1 MAYTAPIA
9 YAGRLRQQLAATG
22 EGMATSPT
30 STPNDTSPF
39 DLPPLL
45 ASWRRHLTA
54 QRMSPATLAT
64 YSAAVRGLDAFLAAE
79 EMPRVASSI
88 RREHVEA
95 FITNLLER
103 WKPATAHN
111 RYRALRAF
119 FGWLVEEG
127 EITESPMV
135 RMKPPRLPEEPPP
148 VLREGDFRRLLESCE
163 RDKTFAGRR
172 DDAILRVLI
181 DTGSRRGEVLGL
193 RLEDVDLDQGLLRV
207 TGKGSRTRFVPV
219 GAQTV
224 RSLDRYLRARAKH
237 PTATSAQVWLSRRG
251 VLRESGLADLVRDR
265 GREAGLTIRLHP
277 HAFRH
282 AYAHAMLA
290 AGMQETD
297 LMAVVGWRSRE
308 MVTRYAAATRAERA
322 IAAARK
328 LSPVDRLAEPTR

>member
-1 MAYTAPIA
+1 
-9 YAGRLRQQLAATG
+9 
-22 EGMATSPT
+22 MATSPT
-30 STPNDTSPF
+30 STPNDTAPS
-39 DLPPLL
+39 DLAMLL

-64 YSAAVRGLDAFLAAE
+64 YSAAVRGLEAFLVEQA
-79 EMPRVASSI
+79 MPQAVGSI
-88 RREHVEA
+88 HREHVEA
-95 FITNLLER
+95 FITSLLER

-119 FGWLVEEG
+119 FGWLVEES
-127 EITESPMV
+127 EIPENPMA

-148 VLREGDFRRLLESCE
+148 VLREADFRRILEVCE

-172 DDAILRVLI
+172 DDAVLRVLI
-181 DTGSRRGEVLGL
+181 DTGARRGEVLGL

-219 GAQTV
+219 GDQTV
-224 RSLDRYLRARAKH
+224 RSLDRYLRARARH
-237 PTATSAQVWLSRRG
+237 ATATSPALWLSRRG
-251 VLRESGLADLVRDR
+251 MLRESGLADLVRDR
-265 GREAGLTIRLHP
+265 GRQAGLTIRLHP

-282 AYAHAMLA
+282 AYAHSMLA

-297 LMAVVGWRSRE
+297 LMAVVGWKSRD
-308 MVTRYAAATRAERA
+308 MVARYAASTRAERA

-328 LSPVDRLAEPTR
+328 LSPVDRLEERTR

>member
-1 MAYTAPIA
+1 
-9 YAGRLRQQLAATG
+9 
-22 EGMATSPT
+22 MATSPT
-30 STPNDTSPF
+30 STLHDTAPS
-39 DLPPLL
+39 DLATLL

-64 YSAAVRGLDAFLAAE
+64 YSAAVRGLDAFLAAQV
-79 EMPRVASSI
+79 MPQSVGSI
-88 RREHVEA
+88 HREQVEA
-95 FITNLLER
+95 FITSLLER

-127 EITESPMV
+127 EILENPMA

-148 VLREGDFRRLLESCE
+148 VLREADFRRILEVCE

-181 DTGSRRGEVLGL
+181 DTGARRGEVLGL

-219 GAQTV
+219 GDQTV
-224 RSLDRYLRARAKH
+224 RSLDRYLRARARH
-237 PTATSAQVWLSRRG
+237 ATATSPALWLSRRG
-251 VLRESGLADLVRDR
+251 MLRESGLADLVRDR
-265 GREAGLTIRLHP
+265 GRQAGLTIRLHP

-297 LMAVVGWRSRE
+297 LMAVVGWKSRD
-308 MVTRYAAATRAERA
+308 MVARYAASTRAERA
-322 IAAARK
+322 IAAARA
-328 LSPVDRLAEPTR
+328 LSPVDRL